1 MFQLNNLNKNT
12 LLFDLSN
19 APVVGIGP
27 GGSAIYQVILRE
39 SEVFSF
45 ESGDVFGIRQSDSS
59 RSKVAL
65 LHQTGGGLSYQIE
78 LESSNYHNQLF
89 TTRSL
94 SETDIYPLISI
105 ETGK

>member
-12 LLFDLSN
+12 LLFNLSN
-19 APVVGIGP
+19 APVIGIGP
-27 GGSAIYQVILRE
+27 GGSSIYQVVLRE

-45 ESGDVFGIRQSDSS
+45 ESGDMFGIRQSDGS

-78 LESSNYHNQLF
+78 LQSSNYHKVEF
-89 TTRSL
+89 ATRSL
-94 SETDIYPLISI
+94 TETGIYPLVSI